1 MLRMSISCWSGV
13 GVREGLSVVLFRD
26 IVAGDRQGLLNATV
40 TDSGVCEEGYRCV
53 LEPEE
58 GAETGGGRRCRR

>member
-1 MLRMSISCWSGV
+1 M
-13 GVREGLSVVLFRD
+13 REGLSVVLFRD